1 MLPEALTKL
10 SVFSLVSDVIF
21 VDICKI
27 YWNHK
32 NNLFLL
38 KQWAAVKIKCS
49 DKIAPP
55 HFRGCDGIPKRDNLA
70 IHGHSPSELSSPAR
84 IDVELMLP
92 AFFSFETLMGFFKP
106 HSKAD
111 AKKLSIKFC
120 FGFNWKKHGHLYKEF
135 ASIKKFTFFYLL
147 IGKYFFKKSLISKGN
162 SNRIKTAF
170 FFIVQ
175 TLSYCKQFIQKG
187 GSFTMLKLLTKQF
200 FFIVQTLSYY
210 KQFIEKSGS
219 FTMLKLLTKDS
230 L

>member
-120 FGFNWKKHGHLYKEF
+120 FRFNWKKHGHLYKEF

-175 TLSYCKQFIQKG
+175 TLSY
-187 GSFTMLKLLTKQF
+187 
-200 FFIVQTLSYY
+200 Y